1 MNNSNLHNKKKSYLC
16 TVETD
21 KMFLPTHKEDLINST
36 EQINNFPL
44 SFSKIIRTN

>member
-1 MNNSNLHNKKKSYLC
+1 MNNSNLHNKKSPIFI
-16 TVETD
+16 TVATD